1 MHVCVYMPM
10 SVQSTGQ
17 LLCISA
23 SQKSNPFL
31 KPFQCNFLFL
41 LFFFFFFF
49 FFVFFFFFFGG
60 SVFFWKKEK
69 DYFNDLLKTD
79 HEISLRVAAFC
90 SSFLSTAS
98 RHLGP

>member
-41 LFFFFFFF
+41 L
-49 FFVFFFFFFGG
+49 FFFFFFGG